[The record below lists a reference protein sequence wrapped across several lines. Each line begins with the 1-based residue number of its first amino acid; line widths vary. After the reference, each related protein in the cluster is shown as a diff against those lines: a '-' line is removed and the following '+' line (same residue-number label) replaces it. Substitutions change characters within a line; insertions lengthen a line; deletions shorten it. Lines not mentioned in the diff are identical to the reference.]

1 MNREVRHVIIA
12 LLLLI
17 LTSWSPLAKPVENE
31 LFSQEGL
38 EKRVEIINID
48 PNQLHNLEVIEYH
61 DVEIKKRP
69 SEAWTRIGLFNSEE
83 FIQTIEIPDI
93 LSQILPPLSL
103 KYKTKQ
109 YKETEEKQ
117 NNAILQIENGK
128 YIRANCK

>member
-48 PNQLHNLEVIEYH
+48 PNQLHNLEVIGYH

-93 LSQILPPLSL
+93 LSQNVRIL
-103 KYKTKQ
+103 
-109 YKETEEKQ
+109 
-117 NNAILQIENGK
+117 N
-128 YIRANCK
+128 